1 MTMLKQYLY
10 RYQGYIGAYV
20 VVGGVDTTGAH
31 LFTVHAH
38 GSTDKLPFVTMGS
51 GSMAAMA
58 VFESG
63 FKENMKVRGS
73 SSFRTETLGQ
83 RRRQAKFNQPFECS
97 ERKLSSWCLE
107 RFDPVSST
115 IWDLVPTS
123 TYASS
128 PRTRPT
134 CFETLRHRYVTAD
147 PYLLLLTSPTTS

>member
-73 SSFRTETLGQ
+73 FLVGP
-83 RRRQAKFNQPFECS
+83 RRQAKFNQPFECS

-123 TYASS
+123 MYASS

-134 CFETLRHRYVTAD
+134 CFETLRHRYATAD
-147 PYLLLLTSPTTS
+147 LTSSTHFATTN